1 MGIFICGDVVSDKRI
16 EVCPELAQL
25 ISANLSFCNLEAP
38 ISGVGEPITK
48 AGPHMCQD
56 SEIITNLS
64 NLGFDVFCL
73 ANNHIFDYGAS
84 ALQGTMEAITKCNK
98 SYIGAYSALTP
109 PPPNYLTQIDGTRIG
124 IVNAGE
130 SQFGALDSVNAFL
143 GAQSGYVDLFDEAF
157 VRNIV
162 ELRPKVDVLIAILHA
177 GLENVDLPLPQFRRF
192 YKFLCDMGVDIIVG
206 HHPHWAQG
214 YERYHT
220 RDKECLIFYSL
231 GNFAFCMPHH
241 TPDKREQESFSVLL
255 EFANGGLRDF
265 RLCFHKLAVGA
276 QSCQIRMCE
285 EREVG
290 FSLEALNAPLLNAQ
304 HYEQAILSIAKKHF
318 KDYRFYYDL
327 ALLAPSKQLS
337 LLSNLKTL
345 LKNWLFSHRGLAA
358 RQALLLHNIHIP
370 THRFV
375 QEIALKAAISSH
387 TL

>member
-1 MGIFICGDVVSDKRI
+1 MGIFVCGDVVSSKRI
-16 EVCPELAQL
+16 KVCPELAQL

-109 PPPNYLTQIDGTRIG
+109 PPNYLTQIDGTRVG

-214 YERYHT
+214 YERYHA
-220 RDKECLIFYSL
+220 RGRECLIFYSL

-255 EFANGGLRDF
+255 EFANGALKDF
-265 RLCFHKLAVGA
+265 KLYFHKLEVMPNACRIAV
-276 QSCQIRMCE
+276 SKE
-285 EREVG
+285 EEMS
-290 FSLEALNAPLLNAQ
+290 FSLEGLNAPLQ
-304 HYEQAILSIAKKHF
+304 DEQCYKQAILAIAKKHF
-318 KDYRFYYDL
+318 EDYRFYYDL
-327 ALLAPSKQLS
+327 ALLAPSKRLS
-337 LLSNLKTL
+337 LLSNLKTFI
-345 LKNWLFSHRGLAA
+345 KRWLFSHRGLAQ

-375 QEIALKAAISSH
+375 QEIALKSR
-387 TL
+387 L